1 MKVTVL
7 GGGPAGLFFAILM
20 KKQDPAH
27 EITVIERDGPD
38 DTFGWGIV
46 LSDRTLAF
54 LERSDAETHA
64 GITRAA
70 QTWDNVDVIHK
81 GETVSIHGNG
91 FSGIARLTVLNLLQR
106 RARAL
111 GVDVRFH
118 TAVSDPTSLLDCDLL
133 LGADGA
139 NSLVRRTWSD
149 FFQPTVDV
157 RRNRYIWL
165 GTEQLFHG
173 LVMIFREAPAGLF
186 IAHAYK
192 FGPTTSTFIVE
203 CGPEAWTRAGFERM
217 SEAETCHY
225 LAQVFADDLG
235 GQPLLANRFVRWLN
249 FPLVRN
255 RRWHHGHVALAGDA
269 AHTAHFSIG

>member
-1 MKVTVL
+1 M
-7 GGGPAGLFFAILM
+7 
-20 KKQDPAH
+20 
-27 EITVIERDGPD
+27 
-38 DTFGWGIV
+38 
-46 LSDRTLAF
+46 
-54 LERSDAETHA
+54 
-64 GITRAA
+64 
-70 QTWDNVDVIHK
+70 TWDNVDVVHK

-91 FSGIARLTVLNLLQR
+91 FSGIARLTFLNLLQR

-118 TAVSDPTSLLDCDLL
+118 TAVADPADLLDCDLL

-149 FFQPTVDV
+149 FFQPSVDV

-192 FGPTTSTFIVE
+192 FSPTTSTFIVE
-203 CGPEAWTRAGFERM
+203 CGPEAWTRAGFRAHVRGRDLPLPRAGVRGRPGRAAAARQ
-217 SEAETCHY
+217 S
-225 LAQVFADDLG
+225 LRPVAQLPARPQPAVAPWARRPRRRRRPHRALLDRLG
-235 GQPLLANRFVRWLN
+235 HQAGARGCDRA
-249 FPLVRN
+249 
-255 RRWHHGHVALAGDA
+255 RRRPRRARHGRGRAPRV
-269 AHTAHFSIG
+269 

>member
-54 LERSDAETHA
+54 LERQRRGDAMPA
-64 GITRAA
+64 SRRAA
-70 QTWDNVDVIHK
+70 QTWDNVDVIHR

-91 FSGIARLTVLNLLQR
+91 FSGIARLAFLNMLQR
-106 RARAL
+106 RAEAL

-118 TAVSDPTSLLDCDLL
+118 TAVADPADLLDCDLL

-149 FFQPTVDV
+149 FFQPV
-157 RRNRYIWL
+157 RRR
-165 GTEQLFHG
+165 
-173 LVMIFREAPAGLF
+173 PA
-186 IAHAYK
+186 
-192 FGPTTSTFIVE
+192 
-203 CGPEAWTRAGFERM
+203 
-217 SEAETCHY
+217 
-225 LAQVFADDLG
+225 
-235 GQPLLANRFVRWLN
+235 QPLHLAR
-249 FPLVRN
+249 
-255 RRWHHGHVALAGDA
+255 DA
-269 AHTAHFSIG
+269 SSSSTGSS